1 MAWILFE
8 FETVSINSSL
18 AYFCIS
24 QAKIETR
31 ALKAKRPGFTDERYN
46 ETSYLFENGKQQ
58 SLHYYNICILVRSI
72 LIAWTYLEHLDSTM
86 YGSSFYQQTNI
97 FIYNESLCYFYTNW
111 EGFKKNNQKKVGAFP
126 TSCRPSSPLK
136 SREFH
141 FCWEFSK
148 FFADLP

>member
-46 ETSYLFENGKQQ
+46 ETSYLFENGNNNHYITTTFAYWSAAYSLREHIQNTWTRQCTDLVSINKQ
-58 SLHYYNICILVRSI
+58 I
-72 LIAWTYLEHLDSTM
+72 YL
-86 YGSSFYQQTNI
+86 
-97 FIYNESLCYFYTNW
+97 YNESLCYFYTNW
-111 EGFKKNNQKKVGAFP
+111 EGLKKIIKN
-126 TSCRPSSPLK
+126 SCRPSSPLK
-136 SREFH
+136 SWECH
-141 FCWEFSK
+141 FYWEFSK